1 MFLRHGGP
9 PLIPFPIAAAVLF
22 GQSDGG
28 SSALSFLF
36 PIVIMGGLFYVLLI
50 LPQRRRRKKADQ
62 MRADIGIGAEIR
74 TIGGIVGTVVD
85 EDDETYT
92 IDLGDSTMKI
102 IKRAIAERTDTD
114 ET

>member
-1 MFLRHGGP
+1 LTTSHI
-9 PLIPFPIAAAVLF
+9 LATALF
-22 GQSDGG
+22 AQSDTG

-50 LPQRRRRKKADQ
+50 LPQRRRKKKAET
-62 MRADIGIGAEIR
+62 MRADIGIGSEVR

-85 EDDETYT
+85 EDDDTFT
-92 IDLGDSTMKI
+92 IDLGGSTMKI
-102 IKRAIAERTDTD
+102 IKRAIAERTDSD

>member
-1 MFLRHGGP
+1 MF
-9 PLIPFPIAAAVLF
+9 FA
-22 GQSDGG
+22 QSEGG
-28 SSALSFLF
+28 SSAISFLF

-50 LPQRRRRKKADQ
+50 LPQRRRRKKAEQ
-62 MRADIGIGAEIR
+62 MRSDIGIGAEVR

-92 IDLGDSTMKI
+92 IDLGGSTMKV
-102 IKRAIAERTDTD
+102 IKRAIAERTDSD

>member
-1 MFLRHGGP
+1 VITSPILAAMF
-9 PLIPFPIAAAVLF
+9 FA
-22 GQSDGG
+22 QSEGG
-28 SSALSFLF
+28 SSAISFLF

-50 LPQRRRRKKADQ
+50 LPQRRRRKKAEQ
-62 MRADIGIGAEIR
+62 MRSDIGIGAEVR

-92 IDLGDSTMKI
+92 IDLGGSTMKV
-102 IKRAIAERTDTD
+102 IKRAIAERTDSD